1 MIDSGAVSIPRSGVW
16 KLANST
22 PRFSSVGSRALQ
34 TLSPHLQMPR
44 ALQTLSPHCRCPGS
58 REKRRGWGRG
68 SRVGHAPQS
77 GRRDQALPLPA
88 GGDAGSQEDPGSG
101 RSLTWVA
108 RGPAG

>member
-1 MIDSGAVSIPRSGVW
+1 MIDSGAVSIPGSGVR
-16 KLANST
+16 KLATST
-22 PRFSSVGSRALQ
+22 SRFSSVGS
-34 TLSPHLQMPR
+34 R

-77 GRRDQALPLPA
+77 GQRDQALPLPT

-101 RSLTWVA
+101 RSLT
-108 RGPAG
+108 